1 MVDLLAEAH
10 DPPPG
15 PFPSRLGP
23 VLCRVL
29 QAHDQ
34 LTPEVMSE
42 RLGHANI
49 TTTLTTYQHVLPG
62 MDDEAAEAIARV
74 VSASR
79 ESVEF

>member
-1 MVDLLAEAH
+1 M
-10 DPPPG
+10 
-15 PFPSRLGP
+15 PST
-23 VLCRVL
+23 

-49 TTTLTTYQHVLPG
+49 TTALTTYQHVLPG